1 MRSNLNQIDMSHDS
15 LPLIGAFA
23 EVNGLKLQQGIGYH
37 AHEYQLVKEAD
48 GREFPRCR
56 YMEPDSLA
64 IWIDGYEEGRKEQVP
79 IIPKRGRK
87 KSMQG

>member
-1 MRSNLNQIDMSHDS
+1 MSHDS
-15 LPLIGAFA
+15 LPLIRAFA
-23 EVNGLKLQQGIGYH
+23 EVNSLQLRRGIGYH
-37 AHEYQLVKEAD
+37 AHEYQFVKEID
-48 GREFPRCR
+48 GRAFPRCR

-64 IWIDGYEEGRKEQVP
+64 IWIDGYEEGRKEQAP